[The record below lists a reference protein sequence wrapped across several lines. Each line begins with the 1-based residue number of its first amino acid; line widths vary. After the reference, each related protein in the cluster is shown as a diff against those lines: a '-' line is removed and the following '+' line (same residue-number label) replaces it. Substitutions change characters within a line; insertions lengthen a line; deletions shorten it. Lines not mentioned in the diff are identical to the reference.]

1 MKQYFIPFFFI
12 ILFACQQK
20 DKSVTQQ
27 SPIIPETAQEL
38 YNEVAT
44 YPDSTALRIQLVNV
58 LDSLGSLD
66 LALAQMDSLIIRDSV
81 NFGIWFHK
89 AQLSEKAGDTIMALR
104 SYDKAARIYPSPD
117 VLLSM
122 ANLYAEKKDNKALI
136 LCDQVEQLRLG
147 REYLAHCSFIKG
159 VYYARTGELVKALT
173 AFDRC
178 ISNDY
183 QYMEAYME
191 KGFVYYDTQQ
201 PEKAI
206 AIFNQAIAIR
216 PTYADAFY
224 WLGKTYE
231 QKADKRSAIQEY
243 QRALVLDPSIKEAK
257 EALHRLGA
265 G

>member
-1 MKQYFIPFFFI
+1 MKQYFVPVFLLF
-12 ILFACQQK
+12 LFACKQNEKKTDQQEI
-20 DKSVTQQ
+20 S
-27 SPIIPETAQEL
+27 IPVIAQKL
-38 YNEVAT
+38 YDEVAQ
-44 YPDSTALRIQLVNV
+44 YPDSTALRIQLVNT
-58 LDSLGSLD
+58 LDSVGAIR
-66 LALAQMDSLIIRDSV
+66 LALAQMDSLIVRDSL

-89 AQLSEKAGDTIMALR
+89 AQLSEKAGDTLLALH

-117 VLLSM
+117 ALLSM
-122 ANLYAEKKDNKALI
+122 ANLYAEKKDTRAVI

-173 AFDRC
+173 SFDRC
-178 ISNDY
+178 IANDY

-191 KGFVYYDTQQ
+191 KGFIFYDTQQ
-201 PEKAI
+201 ADKAI
-206 AIFNQAIAIR
+206 AVFNQAIEIR

-231 QKADKRSAIQEY
+231 QKGDKDNSIKEY
-243 QRALVLDPSIKEAK
+243 QRSLVLDPSIKEAK
-257 EALHRLGA
+257 DALERLGA

>member
-1 MKQYFIPFFFI
+1 MKQYFIPVFFLF
-12 ILFACQQK
+12 LFACKQK
-20 DKSVTQQ
+20 EKSVTKQEL
-27 SPIIPETAQEL
+27 PIPEAAQLL
-38 YNEVAT
+38 YDEVT
-44 YPDSTALRIQLVNV
+44 KYPDSTALRIELVNV
-58 LDSLGSLD
+58 LDSVG
-66 LALAQMDSLIIRDSV
+66 ALNSALSQMDSLIVRDSL

-117 VLLSM
+117 ALLSM
-122 ANLYAEKKDNKALI
+122 ANLYAEKKDSKALI

-159 VYYARTGELVKALT
+159 VYYARTGELVKAFTSL
-173 AFDRC
+173 DRC
-178 ISNDY
+178 IGNDY

-191 KGFVYYDTQQ
+191 KGFLYYDTQQ
-201 PEKAI
+201 TDKAI
-206 AIFNQAIAIR
+206 ATFNQAIEIR

-231 QKADKRSAIQEY
+231 QKADQESAIKEY
-243 QRALVLDPSIKEAK
+243 QRALVLDPSIREAK
-257 EALHRLGA
+257 EALQRLGA